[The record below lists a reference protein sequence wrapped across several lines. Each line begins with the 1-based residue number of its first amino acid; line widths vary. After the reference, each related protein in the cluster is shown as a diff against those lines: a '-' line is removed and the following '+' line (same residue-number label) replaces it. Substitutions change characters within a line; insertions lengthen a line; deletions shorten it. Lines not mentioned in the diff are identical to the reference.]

1 MSERLG
7 QPVVVENKPGA
18 AGNIGTE
25 FVVRAAPDG
34 YTLLLLTTTNAI
46 NQSLY
51 NHLNFD
57 FTRDIVPIAS
67 IHSNPFVMVVN
78 PSVDAKTIPE
88 FTSYAKAN
96 AGKLNMASGGIGTP
110 PHVCGELFN
119 MMTGID
125 MVHVP
130 YRGSPTTDLISGQ
143 VQVGFPPIASV
154 IGYIRAGKLRAL
166 GVTTATRSAELPD
179 VPAIGEFVQGYEASG
194 WLGIGAPKG
203 ISSDVVDTLNKEIN
217 KMLAEPSLKARLV
230 KLGVSPIPM
239 TAEFRKLIA
248 NDADKWAKVVK
259 FAHITAKNW
268 TISSSAF
275 RRTAADRFAAL
286 RQLAKPRLMA
296 SKRALAFALVRC
308 RKHGSYSRVFHD
320 IVSQCVAGSE
330 IWRTRR
336 AILLMEQLTND
347 LWDGEVV
354 LSVKCLLIGCRHRKE
369 CGGLTWVAEQERS
382 LS

>member
-1 MSERLG
+1 MTLHRRQFLSFAVRTTALFGIAGEASARDYPSRPVHLIVPYSPSASPDIVGRLAGQALSERLG

-67 IHSNPFVMVVN
+67 IDSGPFVMVVN
-78 PSVDAKTIPE
+78 LSVDAKTIPE
-88 FTSYAKAN
+88 FISYAKAN
-96 AGKLNMASGGIGTP
+96 AGKLNMASAGIGTP
-110 PHVCGELFN
+110 PYVCGELFK

-130 YRGSPTTDLISGQ
+130 YRGSPTADLISGQ

-166 GVTTATRSAELPD
+166 GVTTSTRSAELPD
-179 VPAIGEFVQGYEASG
+179 VPAVGEFVRGYQASG
-194 WLGIGAPKG
+194 WLGIGGPKG

-217 KMLAEPSLKARLV
+217 DVLAEPDIKARLV
-230 KLGVSPIPM
+230 ELGVSPMSM
-239 TAEFRKLIA
+239 TPAEFRKRIA
-248 NDADKWAKVVK
+248 DEVDKWAKVVK
-259 FAHITAKNW
+259 FAHI
-268 TISSSAF
+268 
-275 RRTAADRFAAL
+275 AA
-286 RQLAKPRLMA
+286 
-296 SKRALAFALVRC
+296 
-308 RKHGSYSRVFHD
+308 
-320 IVSQCVAGSE
+320 
-330 IWRTRR
+330 
-336 AILLMEQLTND
+336 N
-347 LWDGEVV
+347 
-354 LSVKCLLIGCRHRKE
+354 
-369 CGGLTWVAEQERS
+369 
-382 LS
+382 